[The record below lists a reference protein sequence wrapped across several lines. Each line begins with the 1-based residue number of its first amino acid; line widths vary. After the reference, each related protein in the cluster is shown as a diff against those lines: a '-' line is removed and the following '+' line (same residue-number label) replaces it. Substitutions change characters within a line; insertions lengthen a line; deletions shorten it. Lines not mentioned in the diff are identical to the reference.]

1 MMFIVTLAK
10 LKEED
15 DEVVDLKQ
23 KVEKISGTKWWCTP
37 GQYTYFTCP
46 SVRIINSFLIHC
58 YLQGNSRVF
67 IN

>member
-23 KVEKISGTKWWCTP
+23 KISGSKKWWCTP
-37 GQYTYFTCP
+37 GQYTYFICP
-46 SVRIINSFLIHC
+46 SVRIINSFLIHFTSPQI
-58 YLQGNSRVF
+58 YTPTEV
-67 IN
+67 